1 MHQSSNGSVIFTNSP
16 KKFYRSSVVITGFT
30 KELNTELDKRIT
42 VEILP
47 ISKAVFTVKFCCRS
61 YGRS

>member
-1 MHQSSNGSVIFTNSP
+1 MHQSSNESVIFTNS
-16 KKFYRSSVVITGFT
+16 SSVVITGFT

-47 ISKAVFTVKFCCRS
+47 ISNAVFTVKFCCRS

>member
-1 MHQSSNGSVIFTNSP
+1 MHQSSNEIVIFTNS
-16 KKFYRSSVVITGFT
+16 SSVVITGFT

>member
-1 MHQSSNGSVIFTNSP
+1 MHQSSNESVIFTNS
-16 KKFYRSSVVITGFT
+16 SSVVITGFT

-61 YGRS
+61 NGRS

>member
-1 MHQSSNGSVIFTNSP
+1 MHQSSNESVIFTNS
-16 KKFYRSSVVITGFT
+16 SSVVITGFT

>member
-1 MHQSSNGSVIFTNSP
+1 MHQSSNESVIFTNS
-16 KKFYRSSVVITGFT
+16 SSLVKTGFT

>member
-1 MHQSSNGSVIFTNSP
+1 MHQSSNESVIFTNS
-16 KKFYRSSVVITGFT
+16 SSVVITGFT

-47 ISKAVFTVKFCCRS
+47 ISKAVFTVSLYNC
-61 YGRS
+61 